1 MLQGADFLCG
11 QRSEASMAT
20 EQLRDRSG
28 KEEQGCSQQYLQR
41 SQSRPML
48 FRFWNNAGVQNAS
61 PAWIN
66 SKGCAFHR
74 FLCSNL

>member
-1 MLQGADFLCG
+1 MTA
-11 QRSEASMAT
+11 

-41 SQSRPML
+41 SQSRVML
-48 FRFWNNAGVQNAS
+48 FRFWNNAGVQNTS

-66 SKGCAFHR
+66 PKGCAFHR
-74 FLCSNL
+74 CLCSNSWAV